1 MQTANRVLV
10 RAINRSVILN
20 TIREH
25 ETIDRAEAARLTGLS
40 PATVTGITSDLIEDG
55 LVYEK
60 SVGDSRG
67 GRPPILLE
75 LNPRG
80 GFAIGIKVTE
90 NEAIAALTDL
100 KASVITKKNKTIMN
114 HEPDNVIAILV
125 QLVSDLIVSADIPES
140 RLLGIGIGLAGI
152 VDFEKGVLR
161 QSPFFG
167 WADLPLGQLLREEL
181 NVPVYIDN
189 DVNTLALAEKWFGA
203 GKGFDHFLT
212 LTIGR
217 GVGLGIVVNGQFY
230 RGQGGGAGE
239 FGHIVVD
246 PNGPDCACGKHGCLE
261 LFVGDPGLLRMAE
274 QSVEQGKLSAK
285 VITVDALHQLA
296 DDGDEI
302 AQKIFAKAG
311 LIFGLAIANLINVMN
326 PQRVIIGG
334 EGVRAGE
341 WLFDPMYSAIDTGV
355 MPTLSGDTEV
365 KIEPW
370 GDDAWARGAASLVLD
385 EFFKSPVHRE
395 NKEKIAQ

>member
-10 RAINRSVILN
+10 RAINRSAILN
-20 TIREH
+20 TIRER

-40 PATVTGITSDLIEDG
+40 PATVTSITSGLIEDG

-60 SVGDSRG
+60 TVGDSRG

-90 NEAIAALTDL
+90 HEAIAALTNL
-100 KASVITKKNKTIMN
+100 KAAVITKRNLAIQN
-114 HEPDNVIAILV
+114 HNPENVIGILV
-125 QLVSDLIVSADIPES
+125 RLVDDLIETADIPEK

-152 VDFEKGVLR
+152 VDFDKGMLR

-167 WADLPLGQLLREEL
+167 WSDLPLGQLLSEKL
-181 NVPVYIDN
+181 HVPVYIDN

-212 LTIGR
+212 ITIGR

-246 PNGPDCACGKHGCLE
+246 PNGPDCACGKKGCLE

-274 QSVEQGKLSAK
+274 QAFDQGKIPAK
-285 VITVDALHQLA
+285 VNTVDKLHQLA
-296 DDGDEI
+296 DDGNEI

-311 LIFGLAIANLINVMN
+311 SIFGLAIANLINVMN

-334 EGVRAGE
+334 EGVYAGE
-341 WLFDPMYSAIDTGV
+341 WLFNPMHSVIEANV

-385 EFFKSPVHRE
+385 EFFNSPVHRKK
-395 NKEKIAQ
+395 KEKAAQ